1 MDPGGSRVTWAG
13 PGIHTSHGKL
23 AVITPLMLFCC
34 KGSIVGLWF
43 ELLFCVS
50 WIHEVPPIVIGS
62 AASDEALPCSPHLNL
77 LPIRERQAS
86 AAAASNPD
94 RLQQREGAWVGGCA
108 GPYLDGS
115 GCRALPT
122 RCLPLQAVGYL
133 AGSWQRPGFLLTAAV
148 AVVRGNRP
156 SASRPASLSL
166 LQTSSSCLESGKCH
180 RRFHSPYYS
189 IRAHSIRRRFSYRE
203 SISFNPDVQDLGNY
217 LNLLAFF
224 LKCPLDIF
232 CMLQNQKA
240 AQWKHFNYLCI

>member
-13 PGIHTSHGKL
+13 PGIHKSHGKL

-94 RLQQREGAWVGGCA
+94 RLQWREGAWVGGCA

-115 GCRALPT
+115 CCRALPT

-133 AGSWQRPGFLLTAAV
+133 AGSWQRPGFLFTAAV

-156 SASRPASLSL
+156 SASRPASLS
-166 LQTSSSCLESGKCH
+166 
-180 RRFHSPYYS
+180 SPYFRRALPAWNLVSPTEDS
-189 IRAHSIRRRFSYRE
+189 IPLITRFVPTASGEGSLTVNPLALTQMCR
-203 SISFNPDVQDLGNY
+203 IWGIIWTCLLSF
-217 LNLLAFF
+217 
-224 LKCPLDIF
+224 
-232 CMLQNQKA
+232 
-240 AQWKHFNYLCI
+240 